1 MEGRLRMM
9 FRVHFLLSLAL
20 SWMTCC
26 VYSQESTGQISE
38 ARIGSLKFQA
48 LLNDAPEGLPALP
61 DLSYPRTVAIPGT
74 ASLDQVLPVLWNGV
88 LIPPGL
94 HRVEIE
100 SFRDREPQLRVI
112 PYGGGNGVRIPAV
125 RSILDRPASSLRWTL
140 SSIVDGKSKKPED
153 ALLQLDLR
161 WGILQL
167 TCEGRPLSTEVIQ
180 QGRWKLETHPFPSGT
195 EVGDRQFLG
204 IFEDPRLSPRRWRC
218 LLEKSSNKKL
228 QLVFVDPSRD
238 RRAASHQQWFD
249 RLRGLRRQLKELDAE
264 SGNGVED
271 QRKVLTKEISRAQT
285 MVGALDEALRNLDDE
300 ARKRTLEPY
309 GQVGPGRSG
318 LEVDLKIG
326 EQGAFLHVLCKEGR
340 FRFLV
345 SDSL

>member
-1 MEGRLRMM
+1 MLFKVR
-9 FRVHFLLSLAL
+9 FLLPVMLSLI
-20 SWMTCC
+20 SISG
-26 VYSQESTGQISE
+26 YSQESEGHVSE

-48 LLNDAPEGLPALP
+48 LLNEPPAGLPALP
-61 DLSYPRTVAIPGT
+61 DLSYPRTVPIPGT

-100 SFRDREPQLRVI
+100 SFSDREPQLRVI
-112 PYGGGNGVRIPAV
+112 PYGGGSGIRIPAV
-125 RSILDRPASSLRWTL
+125 RAVLDRPAASLRWTL
-140 SSIVDGKSKKPED
+140 ASIVDGKIRDPEE

-167 TCEGRPLSTEVIQ
+167 TCEGTPLSPRLVE
-180 QGRWKLETHPFPSGT
+180 QGRWKLETHPFPAGT
-195 EVGDRQFLG
+195 EVGDRQYLG

-218 LLEKSSNKKL
+218 LLEKTPKN
-228 QLVFVDPSRD
+228 QMRLVFVDPSRD
-238 RRAASHQQWFD
+238 RRAANHQRWLD
-249 RLRGLRRQLKELDAE
+249 RLRSLRRQLRQLEGE
-264 SGNGVED
+264 SGKAIEE
-271 QRKVLTKEISRAQT
+271 QRGTLDKEISRAQT

-300 ARKRTLEPY
+300 SRQKTLEPY

-326 EQGAFLHVLCKEGR
+326 EQGAFLHVICKEGR

>member
-1 MEGRLRMM
+1 MPFRSLILLPLVFFWFSPAGFCQEGR
-9 FRVHFLLSLAL
+9 
-20 SWMTCC
+20 
-26 VYSQESTGQISE
+26 GQISE

-48 LLNDAPEGLPALP
+48 LLNEAPQGMPALP

-74 ASLDQVLPVLWNGV
+74 ASIDQVLPVLWNGV

-100 SFRDREPQLRVI
+100 SFRDREPHLRVI
-112 PYGGGNGVRIPAV
+112 PYGGGSALRIPAV
-125 RSILDRPASSLRWTL
+125 RAILDRPATSLRWAL
-140 SSIVDGKSKKPED
+140 SSIVPEESRDPED
-153 ALLQLDLR
+153 ALLQMDLR

-167 TCEGRPLSTEVIQ
+167 TCEGRPLSSKEIS
-180 QGRWKLETHPFPSGT
+180 QGRWTLETHRFPPGS
-195 EVGDRQFLG
+195 EVADRQYLG

-218 LLEKSSNKKL
+218 LLEKSDDDRM

-249 RLRGLRRQLKELDAE
+249 RLRSLRRQLRQLEGETGKETEAKLA
-264 SGNGVED
+264 SLN
-271 QRKVLTKEISRAQT
+271 KEIARAQT
-285 MVGALDEALRNLDDE
+285 MVGALDEALRQLDDDS
-300 ARKRTLEPY
+300 RQRTLEPY
-309 GQVGPGRSG
+309 GQIGPGRSG

-340 FRFLV
+340 FRFLI